1 MTFSIRGHFRARE
14 FSTRE
19 KMPRNVSAFDI
30 HRKWGRTSERMN
42 EFIADL
48 RPDYKRTRPRLF
60 SRKVETNIW
69 KCDVAYMRELGVNKG
84 SARKEARVYTCGWF
98 RARRERTW
106 FISYGHRAHTLVWRT
121 ECPCL
126 LKIALTT
133 PAIHLRSIRS
143 HFLPSGQRNQA
154 EFCIYD

>member
-1 MTFSIRGHFRARE
+1 
-14 FSTRE
+14 
-19 KMPRNVSAFDI
+19 MPRNVSAFVLSAFRYPPEVRTNE
-30 HRKWGRTSERMN
+30 RKNERVYSW
-42 EFIADL
+42 FA
-48 RPDYKRTRPRLF
+48 PRLINERARDCSHVRSKQIF
-60 SRKVETNIW
+60 ESATWRTCASLALTKAV
-69 KCDVAYMRELGVNKG
+69 LGK
-84 SARKEARVYTCGWF
+84 RLEYTCGWF

-133 PAIHLRSIRS
+133 PAIHLHSIRS